1 MNILF
6 IGDVVGRPGR
16 NYLSTNLNRL
26 VEENDID
33 FVIINGEN
41 SAGGVGITRSTYD
54 ELLSMGADIITLGN
68 HSWAKKEVLEF
79 IEDAERL
86 IRPANYPEGTPGK
99 GYRIVEKAGKRIAVI
114 NLCGRVY
121 MDCIDC
127 PFKTIDKILN
137 ELKDKADV
145 IIVDFHG
152 EATSEK
158 LAMGWYLD
166 GRVHAVLGT
175 HTHVQTS
182 DERILPGGTAYIT
195 DVGMTGPIDS
205 ILGVEKEAVIRKFI
219 TGMPARF
226 EIAGGEVAVGAV
238 CIQLDDNNKVISI
251 KRITQNSKL

>member
-16 NYLSTNLNRL
+16 NYLSKNLSRL
-26 VEENDID
+26 VEENSID
-33 FVIINGEN
+33 FTIINGEN
-41 SAGGVGITRSTYD
+41 SAGGVGITKSTYD
-54 ELLSMGADIITLGN
+54 ELLNIGADVITLGN
-68 HSWAKKEVLEF
+68 HSWAKKEVIEF
-79 IEDAERL
+79 IGSAERL
-86 IRPANYPEGTPGK
+86 IRPANYPEDTPGK
-99 GYRIVEKAGKRIAVI
+99 GFRIVEKAGKKIAVV

-127 PFKTIDKILN
+127 PFKTIDKILI
-137 ELKDKADV
+137 ELKDKADI

-166 GRVHAVLGT
+166 GRVHAVIGT

-182 DERILPGGTAYIT
+182 DERVLPCGTAYIT
-195 DVGMTGPIDS
+195 DVGMTGPLDS

-226 EIAGGEVAVGAV
+226 EIAGGEVVLGAV
-238 CIQLDDNNKVISI
+238 CVIVDKNDKVKNI
-251 KRITQNSKL
+251 KRIY